1 MMNQTPQHIDQL
13 LESWLNA
20 ETSLEEERTLRAY
33 FQQPRIAPE
42 HRPFVPLFQS
52 IAAERA
58 IVAPARKGPG
68 AHTPRIFTYRLAA
81 AAAVLLLLSAGWYW
95 WPRHATQPVA
105 VGHMQAHQPEDQAAA
120 LPVQPEH
127 PATAQPAPADKPRS
141 RAARK
146 RTAPAP
152 PSRAEQEA
160 AMAEIKQAL
169 NLLSAKL
176 NKSTQEARKTIKPLQ
191 QLDKSLNKVKQ
202 QES

>member
-1 MMNQTPQHIDQL
+1 MNQTHPHIDQL

-20 ETSLEEERTLRAY
+20 ETSLEEERALRAY
-33 FQQPRIAPE
+33 FRQPRIAPE
-42 HRPFVPLFQS
+42 HRPFVPLFQA
-52 IAAERA
+52 IAAEKA
-58 IVAPARKGPG
+58 IVAPARKVPG
-68 AHTPRIFTYRLAA
+68 AHTPRMFTYRLAA

-105 VGHMQAHQPEDQAAA
+105 VGLAQAHQPEDQAAA
-120 LPVQPEH
+120 PPDQPQH
-127 PATAQPAPADKPRS
+127 PATTQPAPADKPRS

-152 PSRAEQEA
+152 SQAEQEA

-176 NKSTQEARKTIKPLQ
+176 NKGTHEARKTIRPLQ